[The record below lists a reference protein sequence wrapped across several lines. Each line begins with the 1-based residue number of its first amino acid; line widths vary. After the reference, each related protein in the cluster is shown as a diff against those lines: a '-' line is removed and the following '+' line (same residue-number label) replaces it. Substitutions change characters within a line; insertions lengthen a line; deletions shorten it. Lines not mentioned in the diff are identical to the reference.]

1 MTSTHNQ
8 MQTQNSRRRFL
19 ALAAGTLIYGS
30 APAALAA
37 GRTYKPQNEDDSP
50 RLEKCRL
57 RRREYA
63 DGGTNCIYKRQSGGK
78 DAVIRVDEQKVRC
91 QAEYQCKRID

>member
-1 MTSTHNQ
+1 MQMQ
-8 MQTQNSRRRFL
+8 MQTQSNRRHFL
-19 ALAAGTLIYGS
+19 ALAAGTLICGS
-30 APAALAA
+30 APAAIAA
-37 GRTYKPQNEDDSP
+37 GRTYKSQNEDDSP
-50 RLEKCRL
+50 KLELCRL

-63 DGGTNCIYKRQSGGK
+63 DGGTNCIYRRQSGGK

>member
-1 MTSTHNQ
+1 MTLKHKK
-8 MQTQNSRRRFL
+8 MPNSRRHFL
-19 ALAAGTLIYGS
+19 ALAAGKLIFG
-30 APAALAA
+30 ATPAAFAA
-37 GRTYKPQNEDDSP
+37 GRTYKSQNEDNKP
-50 RLEKCRL
+50 KLELCRL

-78 DAVIRVDEQKVRC
+78 DAVIRVDDAKVRC